1 MSLTNP
7 QKALIKQ
14 AQRQAKLGDEDYR
27 DVLATVTGCRS
38 STDPR
43 LGDRGCDKILAYM
56 EAIYWRKVDKAEMQH
71 VCNDRAAFR
80 QRGYWASK
88 NTRLET
94 SRDRYVQTDC
104 SACIVKLEAEMAELG
119 FNADYCRTIRQKVT
133 KGASDANSLHCYQAA
148 LERTIKS
155 KQAKLEA
162 NPF

>member
-1 MSLTNP
+1 MLSNP

-14 AQRQAKLGDEDYR
+14 AQRQARLSDQDYR
-27 DVLATVTGCRS
+27 DVLENVTGCRS
-38 STDPR
+38 STDPQI
-43 LGDRGCDKILAYM
+43 GDRGCDKILGFL
-56 EAIYWRKVDKAEMQH
+56 EAIYWRKVDQGELQH

-80 QRGYWASK
+80 QRGYWAAK

-94 SRDRYVQTDC
+94 SRDRYMQTECDG
-104 SACIVKLEAEMAELG
+104 AIAQLEAVLAELG
-119 FNADYCRTIRQKVT
+119 FNASYCQTIRQKVT
-133 KGASDANSLHCYQAA
+133 HGESTPYQLHCYKAA